1 MNTMPD
7 QILLTM
13 GEKTIRMVHGSPL
26 AVNQLLW
33 ESTPDEA
40 LEVRL
45 EASGT
50 DVLLSAVCSAVE
62 PHYHRHT
69 SAGGGGLLGKKHAS
83 PGGRVNTVQTAVCT
97 YTGLHWERE
106 IDGRKLVNVGVI
118 GHPAND
124 GRTEVWYALLRQ
136 SSGEVE
142 AEFIPVAYD
151 HEALARQM
159 REEGLPE
166 PFVETIL
173 TG

>member
-1 MNTMPD
+1 MFSC
-7 QILLTM
+7 Q
-13 GEKTIRMVHGSPL
+13 RF
-26 AVNQLLW
+26 A
-33 ESTPDEA
+33 
-40 LEVRL
+40 VRL
-45 EASGT
+45 NHTTIGT
-50 DVLLSAVCSAVE
+50 LALVVE
-62 PHYHRHT
+62 VFSVRSMPRQGDG
-69 SAGGGGLLGKKHAS
+69 SI
-83 PGGRVNTVQTAVCT
+83 TVQTAVCT

-136 SSGEVE
+136 SGGEVE